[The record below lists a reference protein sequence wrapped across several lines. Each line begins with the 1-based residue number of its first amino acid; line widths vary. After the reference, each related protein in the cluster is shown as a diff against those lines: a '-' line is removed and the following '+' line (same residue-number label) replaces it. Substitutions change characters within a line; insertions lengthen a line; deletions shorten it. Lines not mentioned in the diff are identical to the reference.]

1 MRSELKKVAT
11 IMIGATILAFGSYNF
26 NYQNS
31 VTEGGVLG
39 LLLLIK
45 NVFDIS
51 PSLTSLVIDL
61 SLFALGTKFF
71 GKKFLLYSM
80 LSTFT
85 FSTMYN
91 TFERIGFLVPNL
103 EHNMLL
109 ASILA
114 GIGVGIG
121 VGLVVRGGGASGGD
135 DVIALIGNKFTPL
148 KVNHIYLI
156 SDGIVLFLSLVYL
169 DFKQIVFS
177 LIAVTISGKI
187 ISIIYNDEDQDE
199 DSDKEDEQE
208 ETILV

>member
-71 GKKFLLYSM
+71 GKKFLLYSI

-135 DVIALIGNKFTPL
+135 DVIALIVNSSYYKWQNNKYY
-148 KVNHIYLI
+148 I
-156 SDGIVLFLSLVYL
+156 
-169 DFKQIVFS
+169 Q
-177 LIAVTISGKI
+177 
-187 ISIIYNDEDQDE
+187 
-199 DSDKEDEQE
+199 
-208 ETILV
+208 

>member
-187 ISIIYNDEDQDE
+187 ISIIYNDED
-199 DSDKEDEQE
+199 
-208 ETILV
+208 